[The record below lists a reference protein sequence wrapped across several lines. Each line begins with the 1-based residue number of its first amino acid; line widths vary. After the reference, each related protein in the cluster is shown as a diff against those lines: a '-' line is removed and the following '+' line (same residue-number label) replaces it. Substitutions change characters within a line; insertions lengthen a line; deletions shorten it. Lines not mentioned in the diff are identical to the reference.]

1 MGEKTKVV
9 ANNIANHERLFFIFR
24 GGGGGGGREDFLFF
38 KFFFKKCNALKG
50 ISHYIRKQH
59 EITVVYIIDIT

>member
-1 MGEKTKVV
+1 M
-9 ANNIANHERLFFIFR
+9 HE
-24 GGGGGGGREDFLFF
+24 DSPFL
-38 KFFFKKCNALKG
+38 KIYLIKCNTLKG